1 MTALTD
7 DRKTQQM
14 EGIEVALPVGASKEI
29 FAGGL
34 VVLDGTTGYAEAGA
48 DAATK
53 IFAGVAREHVNNT
66 GAAGDKKILR
76 CKGTGY
82 SCSTRHLRH
91 RLTSARRPTSWT
103 IRPWGSQRTRRT
115 TSFAG

>member
-48 DAATK
+48 DAVTK
-53 IFAGVAREHVNNT
+53 IFAGVARRAREQ
-66 GAAGDKKILR
+66 
-76 CKGTGY
+76 
-82 SCSTRHLRH
+82 H
-91 RLTSARRPTSWT
+91 RFRGR
-103 IRPWGSQRTRRT
+103 
-115 TSFAG
+115 